1 MLQSHLSLAA
11 SIHELQ
17 TLVMSFHPAI
27 VIETVEEERVQT
39 LLQEATQEMQ
49 MQLLEWSITKGLA
62 RSHGVASK
70 DFFSTSD
77 NRWVD
82 ECAPPGTQKPAAFED
97 TTDPL
102 KALQQMQ
109 GIGFKALFLL
119 KDFARHLD
127 DATVARQ
134 FREVIQLFAQNRSAI
149 VLTGDPIKL
158 PPEIAHDVVYFDLK
172 LPGRD
177 ELQQVVMDAIR
188 SLRVKNRVQIE
199 LQDADVPALV
209 QALTGMTLKQA
220 RQVIAYAA
228 LEDSKLTLQDVGRI
242 LKRKAQIIREGG
254 VLEYFPTSDVP
265 IDLGGFHGLKQWLSQ
280 ARVGFS
286 AQAKALNLKPPKG
299 ILIVGIQ
306 GCGKSLAAK
315 AIARAWKMP
324 LLKLDTSRLYDKYVG
339 ESEKN
344 FRQAIALAES
354 MAPTVLWI
362 DEIEKTL
369 GGSTDGDAD
378 GGLSRRLFG
387 SFLTWMQEKSQEIF
401 VVATA
406 NDLSQLPPELL
417 RKGRFDELFFVDLPN
432 EAERATILQIHLTRH
447 KQAPQQFNLAALVAA
462 IDGFSG
468 AEIEQAVIAALYR
481 ALYLQKPLDTN
492 ILLETIKATIP
503 LSVSRREDLQKM
515 RAIAQ
520 ERFVNVR

>member
-1 MLQSHLSLAA
+1 MPLPQTSLSA

-17 TLVMSFHPAI
+17 TLIMSFHPAI

-39 LLQEATQEMQ
+39 LLQEATQDMK
-49 MQLLEWSITKGLA
+49 MQLLEWSITQGLA
-62 RSHGVASK
+62 RSHGATGNALGASE
-70 DFFSTSD
+70 

-82 ECAPPGTQKPAAFED
+82 ECAPPGAQKPAAFEN
-97 TTDPL
+97 TTEPL
-102 KALQQMQ
+102 QALKQMQ
-109 GIGFKALFLL
+109 EISFKAVFLL

-127 DATVARQ
+127 DAEVARQ
-134 FREVIQLFAQNRSAI
+134 FREVIQLFGQSRSAI
-149 VLTGDPIKL
+149 VLTGNAIKL
-158 PPEIAHDVVYFDLK
+158 PAEIAHDVVYFDLK

-177 ELQQVVMDAIR
+177 ELQQVVADVMR

-209 QALTGMTLKQA
+209 QALMGMTLKQA

-228 LEDSKLTLQDVGRI
+228 LEDGKLTLQDVGRI
-242 LKRKAQIIREGG
+242 LQRKAQVIRDGG
-254 VLEYFPTSDVP
+254 VLEYFPTSDVSV
-265 IDLGGFHGLKQWLSQ
+265 DLGGFNGLKQWLAQ

-286 AQAKALNLKPPKG
+286 PQAQALNLKPPKG

-369 GGSTDGDAD
+369 GGSTGGDAD

-387 SFLTWMQEKSQEIF
+387 SFLTWMQEKAQEIF

-432 EAERATILQIHLTRH
+432 DAERATILQIHLTRH
-447 KQAPQQFNLAALVAA
+447 RQAPQHFDMAALVKA

-481 ALYLQKPLDTN
+481 ALYLQKPLDTA

-503 LSVSRREDLQKM
+503 LSVSRREDLQKL

-520 ERFVNVR
+520 ERFVSVR